1 MLCHALPPGPA
12 DAAFADKERSIS
24 LVVVTMVVVTAMVL
38 IAVLIAILIA
48 ILIAVVAILIAVV
61 AILMFHATHYQR
73 VMEEFAHL
81 FAILSPRAQVI

>member
-12 DAAFADKERSIS
+12 DAAFADKERSIP
-24 LVVVTMVVVTAMVL
+24 LVVLTMVVVTAMVL
-38 IAVLIAILIA
+38 IAVLIAILI
-48 ILIAVVAILIAVV
+48 AILIAVV